1 MIELYSSK
9 DIDIKTKIIAQ
20 QISREHNNDATPVVM
35 VGVLNGAF
43 MFYSDLVRNMEIDV
57 ECDFIRVKSYSG
69 KERGSIQLTK
79 DIETSV
85 QGKHVYLIDD
95 IFDSGETMR
104 FLAKYFNIKGAKDIN
119 VVTLVKRARN
129 EFNPAGPHSFISSF
143 RHAFECEDEWLIG
156 YGMDSSEG
164 YKRNFKSIFAL

>member
-1 MIELYSSK
+1 MIELYSAH

-20 QISREHNNDATPVVM
+20 QISREHHNDSTPVVM

-43 MFYSDLVRNMEIDV
+43 MFYSDLVRNMDIDV

-85 QGKHVYLIDD
+85 QGKHVYLVDD

-119 VVTLVKRARN
+119 VVTLVKRAKN
-129 EFNPAGPHSFISSF
+129 EFNPVGPYSFISSF

-156 YGMDSSEG
+156 YGMDSNEG
-164 YKRNFKSIFAL
+164 YKRNFKSIFDL

>member
-20 QISREHNNDATPVVM
+20 QISREHHNDSTPVVM

-43 MFYSDLVRNMEIDV
+43 MFYSDLVRNMDIDV

-79 DIETSV
+79 DVETSV
-85 QGKHVYLIDD
+85 YGKHVYLVDD

-129 EFNPAGPHSFISSF
+129 EFNPVGPHSFISSF

-156 YGMDSSEG
+156 YGMDSNEG